1 MIDLPKVKE
10 SVLLL
15 CEHLKNIR
23 LYFTACILLHNPIF
37 VQIEQLSGLFQ
48 HQVHDLFFLGIYLI
62 GAFPDGLVI
71 LLIEF
76 LHVFEKLFCR
86 SSVEGQ
92 FITEYFLQL
101 SMFVVLIVEKCLN
114 LRHL

>member
-1 MIDLPKVKE
+1 
-10 SVLLL
+10 
-15 CEHLKNIR
+15 
-23 LYFTACILLHNPIF
+23 
-37 VQIEQLSGLFQ
+37 
-48 HQVHDLFFLGIYLI
+48 
-62 GAFPDGLVI
+62 LVI